1 MKLLNEL
8 TQEDIVAI
16 QNDNKKF
23 DKLVVLNRGF
33 IESIINPFRQNFN
46 YDDMFQTASISLWK
60 AIQKYDAEKE
70 DASSFSTFARVVI
83 QRDVWGHTKK
93 QNKIFQNEN
102 SIESY
107 KSEND
112 NGTQNSEYNESYFKK
127 PQDINLEDHIINKI
141 YQQDILKELS
151 DVEQKIYDLKINK
164 DMSMREISTMIGVN
178 LHTLKYLTY
187 VRLSGKLEK
196 HGIYIKRKTNENKKS
211 AKKTKTKKN

>member
-1 MKLLNEL
+1 MKRLNEL
-8 TQEDIVAI
+8 SNEDILVI
-16 QNDNKKF
+16 QSDNKKF
-23 DKLVVLNRGF
+23 DKLVTLNRGF
-33 IESIINPFRQNFN
+33 IEDIINPFRQNFN
-46 YDDMFQTASISLWK
+46 YDDMFQVAIISLWK
-60 AIQKYDAEKE
+60 AIQKYDAEKK
-70 DASSFSTFARVVI
+70 DASAFSTFARVVI

-102 SIESY
+102 SIEAY

-151 DVEQKIYDLKINK
+151 DVERQIYDLKINK
-164 DMSMREISTMIGVN
+164 DMSMKEISTMIGVN

-196 HGIYIKRKTNENKKS
+196 HGIYIKRKTSESKKNTG
-211 AKKTKTKKN
+211 KTKRKKG